1 MPIIDPITRDYAEMA
16 RKVAACCRD
25 RLKTERFCAEVDRM
39 MKLRAQRRPKEMAQA
54 CIDERAKKLIQS
66 GKAGWARDPSRPRQA
81 ILVDKQGCVLTDLDN
96 KPIKPWTG
104 ANVHIPASSAPAYIR
119 AVYAPKVTSAEGK
132 ITHIYGDKI
141 GNPTVGIGHRIKG
154 EQDLFV
160 IHERYGFYKRRDDG
174 EPGIEKAS
182 FEDVLKD
189 YRKIENLHLH
199 DHPAHHF
206 WQFTTVDLMP
216 SDIISLR
223 DQDIEVHLAEILTR
237 QREFP
242 HYMTY
247 PLPAQLALLDLVFNR
262 GGPTVLGKSP
272 LMEAVRSRNW
282 SAASK
287 SLFGETEPSRDRV
300 RMVQRWFDEAAKKE
314 PFFIDPKCRPKA
326 LLHV

>member
-1 MPIIDPITRDYAEMA
+1 M
-16 RKVAACCRD
+16 
-25 RLKTERFCAEVDRM
+25 
-39 MKLRAQRRPKEMAQA
+39 
-54 CIDERAKKLIQS
+54 
-66 GKAGWARDPSRPRQA
+66 
-81 ILVDKQGCVLTDLDN
+81 
-96 KPIKPWTG
+96 
-104 ANVHIPASSAPAYIR
+104 
-119 AVYAPKVTSAEGK
+119 
-132 ITHIYGDKI
+132 
-141 GNPTVGIGHRIKG
+141 
-154 EQDLFV
+154 FV

-182 FEDVLKD
+182 FEDVLRD

-216 SDIISLR
+216 GDIISLR

-247 PLPAQLALLDLVFNR
+247 PLPAQLALLDVVFNR
-262 GGPTVLGKSP
+262 GGSTVLGKSP

-314 PFFIDPKCRPKA
+314 PFFIDAKCRPKA
-326 LLHV
+326 LLHVEGAM